1 MELGLE
7 TPFLPRC
14 AFLSSS
20 RLDATASILSL
31 SSRGSLHDLPSAPRL
46 SLPSCKQANRGTGG
60 SHSGFARTPAGAHV
74 RMARRRRLREL
85 LLLVM
90 ACLVVSGA
98 PADVQESE
106 TCAGEAMGS
115 VDVMQV
121 LNEEDLHY
129 ILKTEPS
136 WRLKNL
142 GKVSDSAD
150 NLERTFLSPAWRRA
164 ATMVRAWLEDAGMRT
179 WMDGIGNIHGR
190 IEGEDPD
197 APAIVLGSH
206 LDTVLDA
213 GMYDGALGV
222 VLPISAVKALQ
233 LATEYTGKKLKK
245 SVEIIGFSDEEGV
258 RFQSTFLGSR
268 AVAGHFPPELL
279 HAVDNNQVTLAE
291 ALNDAGLLGKWEAIQ
306 SIAMD
311 PDKVA
316 AYVEV
321 HMEQG
326 PQLERLNTPVGIV
339 NAIAG
344 QNRIQVR
351 MHGEQGHAGTVPMPG
366 RRDTV
371 AAAGEA
377 INEIEKRCG
386 GGNRD
391 DATSTIQDLEDQLVC
406 TVGEVLVWPGASNV
420 ISGNTNF
427 SIDIRARRDE
437 TRLKA
442 VEDIVDAI
450 NRLCERRKMDC
461 EVVRKHEAA
470 AVACQDRISSLL
482 AAASKDMIASYPGKG
497 WSIPP
502 TLTSGAGHDALA
514 MSELTDIA
522 MLFVRCRGGVSHSPL
537 EHVSE
542 EDIEAATRTL
552 LIFLQQELT

>member
-1 MELGLE
+1 
-7 TPFLPRC
+7 
-14 AFLSSS
+14 
-20 RLDATASILSL
+20 
-31 SSRGSLHDLPSAPRL
+31 
-46 SLPSCKQANRGTGG
+46 
-60 SHSGFARTPAGAHV
+60 
-74 RMARRRRLREL
+74 MARRKRLREL
-85 LLLVM
+85 LLLL
-90 ACLVVSGA
+90 ASTWLVALSA
-98 PADVQESE
+98 SEDVGGSE
-106 TCAGEAMGS
+106 TCADESKGN

-121 LNEEDLHY
+121 LNDDDLHY

-197 APAIVLGSH
+197 APAVVLGSH

-279 HAVDNNQVTLAE
+279 NAKDKDEVTLAE
-291 ALNDAGLLGKWEAIQ
+291 ALNDAGLVGKWEAIQ

-311 PDKVA
+311 PKKVE

-351 MHGEQGHAGTVPMPG
+351 MHGEQGHAGTVPMLG
-366 RRDTV
+366 RKDAV

-391 DATSTIQDLEDQLVC
+391 DATNTIQDQEDQLVC

-427 SIDIRARRDE
+427 SIDVRARRDE

-450 NRLCERRKMDC
+450 DRLCDRREIDC

-470 AVACQDRISSLL
+470 AVACQERIASLL
-482 AAASKDMIASYPGKG
+482 AAASEEMIASFPGRE
-497 WSIPP
+497 WSTPP

-522 MLFVRCRGGVSHSPL
+522 MLFVRCRGGISHSPL